1 MNLVLIIVKSA
12 HHVFNEHM
20 IAEEVAQQEP
30 DREYCLPEPTNKRK
44 PIPDVSDT
52 SLKEMSLGI
61 FPEIYTQQ
69 SAVLTINHSEGVLY
83 IFYSVELDLFH
94 CCQE

>member
-1 MNLVLIIVKSA
+1 
-12 HHVFNEHM
+12 
-20 IAEEVAQQEP
+20 
-30 DREYCLPEPTNKRK
+30 
-44 PIPDVSDT
+44 
-52 SLKEMSLGI
+52 MSLGI